1 MLLFHYHFWTPHL
14 EETEKFYVENG
25 FRTSLR
31 TGKYQGEY
39 QTFNPPLEWDDFR
52 NKPITFRIIEVRRG
66 AMNITFGFGKKVMF
80 DHIGF
85 LVTKKEKELDKIC
98 HNARSMNWPVN
109 TNDRRTFIGTPY
121 GFRIELQS
129 NADSIDGTRSSEK
142 MEGLELILKK
152 EGFERDL
159 SKLLNSPVHFIRSKI
174 GETPTISK
182 AVMSGIL
189 ISNQKDPNGVNVIG
203 KVGETN

>member
-85 LVTKKEKELDKIC
+85 LVTKK
-98 HNARSMNWPVN
+98 N
-109 TNDRRTFIGTPY
+109 
-121 GFRIELQS
+121 
-129 NADSIDGTRSSEK
+129 SIKFVTMPG
-142 MEGLELILKK
+142 
-152 EGFERDL
+152 
-159 SKLLNSPVHFIRSKI
+159 
-174 GETPTISK
+174 
-182 AVMSGIL
+182 A
-189 ISNQKDPNGVNVIG
+189 
-203 KVGETN
+203 